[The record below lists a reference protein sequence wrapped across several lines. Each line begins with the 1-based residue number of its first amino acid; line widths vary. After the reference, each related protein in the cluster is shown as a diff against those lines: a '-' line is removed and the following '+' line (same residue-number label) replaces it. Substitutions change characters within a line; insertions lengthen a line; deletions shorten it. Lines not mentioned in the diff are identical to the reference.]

1 MVIVDRML
9 SRKAEPA
16 TAFQVPSFADDHPS
30 WVKVSVIAAV
40 GFAIGI
46 AWPRLAGVKFGPSAP
61 EMQSHAAA
69 AASKS
74 ADPLD
79 APPPL
84 PTASVV
90 APPALSTA
98 PASGEAPSITVG
110 RGVVLSCTTA
120 DGERA
125 KGSACGSVTGFEAL
139 AQPRLESLAKCPAA
153 EGVSGKLAVVV
164 TVDFKGSRINVDA
177 GKSTT
182 VASPDGLYACLRSAF
197 QGAPLGGVDHDQQRY
212 TVFYAV
218 TLTSTGG
225 AAAASASAT
234 GDSSSVE
241 IAWGTALIRSAPKT
255 GEIVARLPRG
265 SKVQIGVAK
274 EGWYPIKYGSDF
286 ASDGWVWRE
295 AIGK

>member
-16 TAFQVPSFADDHPS
+16 TAFHVPSFADDHPS

-40 GFAIGI
+40 GFAVGV
-46 AWPRLAGVKFGPSAP
+46 AWPRLAGVKLGPSAP
-61 EMQSHAAA
+61 EMQAHAASA
-69 AASKS
+69 AAKS
-74 ADPLD
+74 AEAPD

-90 APPALSTA
+90 VPPPLSAAPSSA
-98 PASGEAPSITVG
+98 EAPTVTVG

-153 EGVSGKLAVVV
+153 AGVSGKLAVVV

-182 VASPDGLYACLRSAF
+182 VASPDGLYACLRTAF

-218 TLTSTGG
+218 TL
-225 AAAASASAT
+225 ASASAPVGGAASAT
-234 GDSSSVE
+234 SDGSSVE
-241 IAWGTALIRSAPKT
+241 VAWGTALVRSAPKT
-255 GEIVARLPRG
+255 GDIVARLPRG
-265 SKVQIGVAK
+265 SQVQIGAPK
-274 EGWYPIKYGSDF
+274 EGWYPIKYGADF
-286 ASDGWVWRE
+286 GSDGWVWRE

>member
-1 MVIVDRML
+1 ML

-16 TAFQVPSFADDHPS
+16 TAFHVPSFADDHPS

-46 AWPRLAGVKFGPSAP
+46 AWPRLAGVKLGPNAP
-61 EMQSHAAA
+61 EMQGHAAA

-79 APPPL
+79 APAPL

-98 PASGEAPSITVG
+98 PSPGDAPTITVG

-164 TVDFKGSRINVDA
+164 TVDFKASRINVDP

-182 VASPDGLYACLRSAF
+182 VASPDGLYACLRTSF

-212 TVFYAV
+212 AVFYAV
-218 TLTSTGG
+218 TLASATG
-225 AAAASASAT
+225 AAAAASAT
-234 GDSSSVE
+234 GDSSSAEV
-241 IAWGTALIRSAPKT
+241 AWGTALVRSAPKT
-255 GEIVARLPRG
+255 GDIVARLPRG
-265 SKVQIGVAK
+265 SRVELGAPK
-274 EGWYPIKYGSDF
+274 EGWYPIKYGADF
-286 ASDGWVWRE
+286 GSNGWVWRE
-295 AIGK
+295 SIGK

>member
-16 TAFQVPSFADDHPS
+16 TAFHIPSFADDHPS

-40 GFAIGI
+40 GFAVGI
-46 AWPRLAGVKFGPSAP
+46 AWPRLAGVKLGPSAP
-61 EMQSHAAA
+61 EMQNHAAA

-79 APPPL
+79 APAPL
-84 PTASVV
+84 PTASVM
-90 APPALSTA
+90 APPALSA
-98 PASGEAPSITVG
+98 AASSGPPPSVTVG

-125 KGSACGSVTGFEAL
+125 KGNACGSVTGFEAL
-139 AQPRLESLAKCPAA
+139 AQPRLESLSKCSAA

-164 TVDFKGSRINVDA
+164 TVDFKASRINVDA

-182 VASPDGLYACLRSAF
+182 VASPDGLYACLRTAF

-218 TLTSTGG
+218 TLTSAGG
-225 AAAASASAT
+225 AATAASASS
-234 GDSSSVE
+234 DSSSVE

-255 GEIVARLPRG
+255 GDIVARLPRG
-265 SKVQIGVAK
+265 SRVQIGVVK
-274 EGWYPIKYGSDF
+274 EGWYPIKYGADF